1 MLRKRLLP
9 CLLGSLLAAAVGAA
23 FVSPASAGTYTVNS
37 CGNAGNPGPPDWDW
51 EATGGSTDYTTYFWT
66 MNGCG
71 GSAGI
76 VRHFEP
82 VTIPAGAYFAW
93 KFHAPVGTYIKST
106 HLVQQIRYRAPG
118 AYDSIIAERADGSR
132 ALVSSLVGTGDVN
145 AIQGDQTYDMPASG
159 SPTTSFR
166 AELGCQTVNNCYG
179 NYGGWPGNE
188 WSIWA
193 VATTLTD
200 PSTPSFSAVG
210 GTGWQATPLDG
221 TDTITYSVGD
231 SGSGVSEVRYYVD
244 GVLNASNLSSC
255 TAAVSVPCP
264 LSASGQFL
272 LDTTRLSEGQHTIS
286 LIALDWS
293 ANATAQADKQLTITV
308 RRPPHAS
315 SSAPVATSDPSSNGG
330 GSPAVG
336 DHLTGNAG
344 GWSGDGNT
352 YTYQWQRCDSQG
364 LNCAAIDG
372 ATALGYTPTSVD
384 VGHTLVFCVTA
395 TNSGGSATSCSAP
408 TPVVVASHPS
418 PASTSDRP
426 GEGAAPASAGG
437 ASGGTLVGGS
447 PGGSSPAHG
456 AANGNPAAER
466 VVLTAFTNNR
476 SSAQKVKFG
485 KRASIS
491 GRLVGPDGSP
501 ISGATLSVQV
511 QTAVPGAAMADSA
524 QVVTGRDGRFT
535 YVAPAGPSRV
545 IRFGYRTYTSD
556 TAFADTTD
564 VRLLVRA
571 GVTMK
576 ATPTRVRN
584 RHATV
589 FTGRLLGKPLAKRGV
604 VVDLQVF
611 FRKQWRT
618 FAAPRTNKQG
628 AYRFKYRFMAG
639 AATWKFRARVRRVLE
654 YPYELGYSAK
664 RVKVRVLP

>member
-1 MLRKRLLP
+1 MLRKRLLT
-9 CLLGSLLAAAVGAA
+9 CLLGSLLVAAVGAA
-23 FVSPASAGTYTVNS
+23 LASPASAGTYIVNS
-37 CGNAGNPGPPDWDW
+37 CGNAGNPEAGWHW
-51 EATGGSTDYTTYFWT
+51 EGTGGSTDYTTYWYT
-66 MNGCG
+66 ANSCG
-71 GSAGI
+71 PGGAGMYWGYQ
-76 VRHFEP
+76 P

-93 KFHAPVGTYIKST
+93 IFSAPPGTYIKST
-106 HLVQQIRYRAPG
+106 HFVQQIHYRAPL
-118 AYDSIIAERADGSR
+118 AYDSVIAEREDGSR
-132 ALVSSLVGTGDVN
+132 ALVSSVVGTGDAN
-145 AIQGDQTYDMPASG
+145 AVQGDQTYDMPSNG

-166 AELGCQTVNNCYG
+166 AEAGCQPSNHCYG
-179 NYGGWPGNE
+179 NYGGGAGNSWE
-188 WSIWA
+188 IWA
-193 VATTLTD
+193 ITTTLSD
-200 PSTPSFSAVG
+200 PSNPAFTMVG
-210 GTGWQATPLDG
+210 GVGWQSAPVDG
-221 TDTITYSVGD
+221 TDPISYSVDD
-231 SGSGVSEVRYYVD
+231 SGSGVSEVQYYVD
-244 GVLNASNLSSC
+244 GILNASNSSSC
-255 TAAVSVPCP
+255 TALVRVPCP
-264 LSASGQFL
+264 LSTSGQFV
-272 LDTTRLSEGQHTIS
+272 LDTTRLSEGSHTIS
-286 LIALDWS
+286 LVARDWS
-293 ANATAQADKQLTITV
+293 GNATAQADKQLTIMV

-315 SSAPVATSDPSSNGG
+315 TSAPVTTSDPSSNGG

-336 DHLTGNAG
+336 DHLAGNAG
-344 GWSGDGNT
+344 SWSGEGNT
-352 YTYQWQRCDSQG
+352 YTYQWQRCDAQG
-364 LNCAAIDG
+364 INCVAIDG
-372 ATALGYTPTSVD
+372 ANALGYTPTSAD

-408 TPVVVASHPS
+408 TPLVVASHSS

-426 GEGAAPASAGG
+426 GENAAPVSAGG
-437 ASGGTLVGGS
+437 GNSGT
-447 PGGSSPAHG
+447 SSSTHG
-456 AANGNPAAER
+456 AANGSPAAER
-466 VVLTAFTNNR
+466 VVLTAVTNNR
-476 SSAQKVKFG
+476 SSTQKVKFG
-485 KRASIS
+485 KRVPIS

-501 ISGATLSVQV
+501 IVGATLSIEV
-511 QTAVPGAAMADSA
+511 QTALPGAAMADSA

-564 VRLLVRA
+564 VRLLVSA

-628 AYRFKYRFMAG
+628 VYRFKYRFMAG

-654 YPYELGYSAK
+654 YPFELGYSTK

>member
-1 MLRKRLLP
+1 MLRKRLLT

-23 FVSPASAGTYTVNS
+23 FASPASAGTYIVNS
-37 CGNAGNPGPPDWDW
+37 CGNAGNPGPQWDW
-51 EATGGSTDYTTYFWT
+51 EATGGPNDYSTYFWT
-66 MNGCG
+66 LNGCG
-71 GSAGI
+71 GSAGL

-93 KFHAPVGTYIKST
+93 KFHAPAGTYIQST
-106 HLVQQIRYRAPG
+106 HLVQQIKYRAPG

-145 AIQGDQTYDMPASG
+145 AIQGDKTYDMPASG
-159 SPTTSFR
+159 SPTTTFR
-166 AELGCQTVNNCYG
+166 AEMGCQTVNNCYG
-179 NYGGWPGNE
+179 NYGGWPGDE
-188 WSIWA
+188 WTIWA
-193 VATTLTD
+193 AATTLSD
-200 PSTPSFSAVG
+200 PSNPSFTAVG
-210 GTGWQATPLDG
+210 GTGWQAAPADG
-221 TDTITYSVGD
+221 TDTITYSVAD
-231 SGSGVSEVRYYVD
+231 AGSGVSEVRYYVD
-244 GVLNASNLSSC
+244 GILNASNLSSC
-255 TAAVSVPCP
+255 TPGVGVPCP
-264 LSASGQFL
+264 LTTSGQFL
-272 LDTTRLSEGQHTIS
+272 LDTTRLSEGSHTIS
-286 LIALDWS
+286 LVSLDWS
-293 ANATAQADKQLTITV
+293 ANATTQADKQLTITV
-308 RRPPHAS
+308 RRPPHATT
-315 SSAPVATSDPSSNGG
+315 SAPVTTSDPSSNGG

-336 DHLTGNAG
+336 DHLGGNAG
-344 GWSGDGNT
+344 GWSGEGNT
-352 YTYQWQRCDSQG
+352 YTYQWQRCDAEG
-364 LNCAAIDG
+364 LDCVAIDG
-372 ATALGYTPTSVD
+372 ATGLGYTPTSAD
-384 VGHTLVFCVTA
+384 VGYTLVFCVTA

-408 TPVVVASHPS
+408 TPPVVASHSS

-426 GEGAAPASAGG
+426 GETAAPLPG
-437 ASGGTLVGGS
+437 GGS
-447 PGGSSPAHG
+447 PAGGSTGTSSPAHG
-456 AANGNPAAER
+456 AANGSPAAER
-466 VVLTAFTNNR
+466 VVLTAVTNNR
-476 SSAQKVKFG
+476 SSTQKVKFG
-485 KRASIS
+485 KRVPIS

-501 ISGATLSVQV
+501 IAGATLSVQV

-564 VRLLVRA
+564 VRLLVSA

-576 ATPTRVRN
+576 ATPTRVHN
-584 RHATV
+584 RHATM

-654 YPYELGYSAK
+654 YPYELGYSSK